1 LLKTLALPAEN
12 RTSWLKTL
20 AIQAENRIASLALG
34 GIMILPLA
42 EIASRRLLH
51 QTIPG
56 ETAFVSTLTLWLG
69 LLGAAIAARDGK
81 LLTLA
86 TGEFLPKG
94 RIAASAHVIAGG
106 VGAMIS
112 TILCLGGVALVR
124 SDRAAGDMLGGGVPV
139 WVADL
144 ALPIGFGLIA
154 IRLARRASPFWRGR
168 AIASLG
174 IIAGVLV
181 NLFRA
186 HMNGMPF
193 APWLAIVLGAGV
205 LGLPIFALLGGIALF
220 ASITH
225 GSPPIVLPMMA
236 YQELTTSSGIAA
248 IPLFTLAGFLL
259 AEGKSSERLLRV
271 FRAWVGWAP
280 GGTAIAAATL
290 CAFFTLFTG
299 GSGVTILVLGGL
311 LLPALIGSG
320 YRERFSVGLLT
331 ASGSLGLLFPLSL
344 PLMLFAI
351 VSQKA
356 SIEDLFIGGLVPGLL
371 MLGLLAAWGVRE
383 GVVTRA
389 QRTPFTGRE
398 AVAALWEAKW
408 ELMLPVFV
416 VGMFV
421 GGVATLVESAPMAA
435 LYTVIVQRYIHR
447 DLPTWKD
454 VFRVSAECIALVGGV
469 LLILGVA
476 AGLTDYLVFAEIPAR
491 LVAWT
496 QAHVQSRLV
505 FLLFLNVFLLAV
517 GTLMDIFSAIVVVVP
532 LILPLAEIYGLN
544 YVHLGIIFVA
554 NLELGFLHP
563 PLGLNLLLASV
574 RFKKPVLEVT
584 WATLPMLGILAFGV
598 LLITYVPWL
607 TLGLLHWMGKA

>member
-1 LLKTLALPAEN
+1 MLKTLAV
-12 RTSWLKTL
+12 
-20 AIQAENRIASLALG
+20 QAENRFASLALG

-42 EIASRRLLH
+42 EIAARRILH
-51 QTIPG
+51 QSIPG

-94 RIAASAHVIAGG
+94 RVANAAHVIAGA
-106 VGAMIS
+106 VGAMVS

-154 IRLARRASPFWRGR
+154 IRLARLASPHWRGR
-168 AIASLG
+168 AIAALG
-174 IIAGVLV
+174 IAAG
-181 NLFRA
+181 
-186 HMNGMPF
+186 
-193 APWLAIVLGAGV
+193 LAINLARAQMMGHSFLPWMALIIGAGV
-205 LGLPIFALLGGIALF
+205 LGTPIFVLLGGLALF
-220 ASITH
+220 ASITQQ
-225 GSPPIVLPMMA
+225 GNPPIVLPMMA

-311 LLPALIGSG
+311 LLPALVGSG

-383 GVVTRA
+383 GFVTRA
-389 QRTPFTGRE
+389 QRTPFRMGE
-398 AVAALWEAKW
+398 AFAASWEAKW

-454 VFRVSAECIALVGGV
+454 VFRVSADCIALVGGV
-469 LLILGVA
+469 LLILAVA
-476 AGLTDYLVFAEIPAR
+476 AGLTDYLVFAQIPAR
-491 LVAWT
+491 LIEWT
-496 QAHVQSRLV
+496 QAHVQSKLV
-505 FLLFLNVFLLAV
+505 FLLFLNVFLLGV

-584 WATLPMLGILAFGV
+584 WSTLPMLGILAFGV

-607 TLGLLHWMGKA
+607 TLGLLHWMGRV

>member
-1 LLKTLALPAEN
+1 
-12 RTSWLKTL
+12 
-20 AIQAENRIASLALG
+20 
-34 GIMILPLA
+34 MILPLA

-56 ETAFVSTLTLWLG
+56 ETAYVSTLTLWLG

-94 RIAASAHVIAGG
+94 RIAAAAHVIAGG

-154 IRLARRASPFWRGR
+154 IRLAWRASPAWRGR
-168 AIASLG
+168 AVASLG
-174 IIAGVLV
+174 ILAGVLV
-181 NLFRA
+181 NLLRA
-186 HMNGMPF
+186 QIAGTSF
-193 APWLAIVLGAGV
+193 TPWLFVVLGAGV

-225 GSPPIVLPMMA
+225 GNPPIVLPMMA
-236 YQELTTSSGIAA
+236 YQELTTSSGIGA

-271 FRAWVGWAP
+271 FRAWVGWVP

-320 YRERFSVGLLT
+320 YRERFSIGLLT

-356 SIEDLFIGGLVPGLL
+356 SIEDLFIGGLVPGVL
-371 MLGLLAAWGVRE
+371 MLGLLSAWGVRE
-383 GVVTRA
+383 GIVTRA
-389 QRTPFTGRE
+389 ERSPFHPGE
-398 AVAALWEAKW
+398 ALAAVWDAKW

-416 VGMFV
+416 LGMFV

-454 VFRVSAECIALVGGV
+454 VFRVSADCIALVGGV
-469 LLILGVA
+469 LIILAVA
-476 AGLTDYLVFAEIPAR
+476 AGLTDYLVFAEIPTR

-496 QAHVQSRLV
+496 QAHVQSKLV
-505 FLLFLNVFLLAV
+505 FLLFLNVFLLVV

-607 TLGLLHWMGKA
+607 TLGLLHWMGRA

>member
-1 LLKTLALPAEN
+1 MLKALAV
-12 RTSWLKTL
+12 
-20 AIQAENRIASLALG
+20 QAENRLASLALG

-51 QTIPG
+51 ESIPG

-69 LLGAAIAARDGK
+69 LLGAAIAAREGK

-94 RIAASAHVIAGG
+94 RIANLAHIVAGG
-106 VGAMIS
+106 VGAMVS

-154 IRLARRASPFWRGR
+154 LRLAWHASPIWRGR
-168 AIASLG
+168 AVAASG
-174 IIAGVLV
+174 IVAGLLV
-181 NLFRA
+181 NQFRA
-186 HMNGMPF
+186 HMVGHSLV
-193 APWLAIVLGAGV
+193 PWMALVVGAGV
-205 LGLPIFALLGGIALF
+205 LGAPIFALLAGIALF

-225 GSPPIVLPMMA
+225 GNPPIVLPMMA

-259 AEGKSSERLLRV
+259 AEGKSSQRLLRV

-311 LLPALIGSG
+311 LLPALMGSG
-320 YRERFSVGLLT
+320 YRERFSIGLLT

-383 GVVTRA
+383 GIVTRA
-389 QRTPFTGRE
+389 QRTPFHAGE
-398 AVAALWEAKW
+398 AFASLWEAKW

-447 DLPTWKD
+447 DLPRWRD

-469 LLILGVA
+469 LLILAVA
-476 AGLTDYLVFAEIPAR
+476 AGLTDYLVFAQIPTR
-491 LVAWT
+491 LVEWT
-496 QAHVQSRLV
+496 QAHVQSKLV

-532 LILPLAEIYGLN
+532 LILPLAEIYNLN

-574 RFKKPVLEVT
+574 RFRKPVLEVT

-607 TLGLLHWMGKA
+607 TLGLLHWMGRT

>member
-1 LLKTLALPAEN
+1 
-12 RTSWLKTL
+12 
-20 AIQAENRIASLALG
+20 
-34 GIMILPLA
+34 
-42 EIASRRLLH
+42 
-51 QTIPG
+51 
-56 ETAFVSTLTLWLG
+56 
-69 LLGAAIAARDGK
+69 
-81 LLTLA
+81 
-86 TGEFLPKG
+86 
-94 RIAASAHVIAGG
+94 
-106 VGAMIS
+106 
-112 TILCLGGVALVR
+112 
-124 SDRAAGDMLGGGVPV
+124 
-139 WVADL
+139 
-144 ALPIGFGLIA
+144 
-154 IRLARRASPFWRGR
+154 
-168 AIASLG
+168 
-174 IIAGVLV
+174 VLV
-181 NLFRA
+181 
-186 HMNGMPF
+186 
-193 APWLAIVLGAGV
+193 LAAGV
-205 LGLPIFALLGGIALF
+205 LGAPIFALLGGIALF
-220 ASITH
+220 ASLVQ
-225 GSPPIVLPMMA
+225 GNPPIVLPMMA

-271 FRAWVGWAP
+271 FRAWAGWMP

-311 LLPALIGSG
+311 LLPALLGSG
-320 YRERFSVGLLT
+320 YRERFSIGLLT

-356 SIEDLFIGGLVPGLL
+356 TIEDLFIGGLIPGLL

-383 GVVTRA
+383 GLVTRA
-389 QRTPFTGRE
+389 QRTPFRANE
-398 AVAALWEAKW
+398 AFAALWEAKW

-447 DLPTWKD
+447 DLPAWKD
-454 VFRVSAECIALVGGV
+454 VFRVAADCIALVGGV
-469 LLILGVA
+469 LLILAVA
-476 AGLTDYLVFAEIPAR
+476 AGLTDYLVYAQIPAR
-491 LVAWT
+491 LVEWT
-496 QAHVQSRLV
+496 QAHVQSKLV
-505 FLLFLNVFLLAV
+505 FLLFLNVFLLVV

-584 WATLPMLGILAFGV
+584 WATLPMLGILALGV

-607 TLGLLHWMGKA
+607 TLGLLHWMGRG

>member
-1 LLKTLALPAEN
+1 M
-12 RTSWLKTL
+12 S
-20 AIQAENRIASLALG
+20 
-34 GIMILPLA
+34 
-42 EIASRRLLH
+42 
-51 QTIPG
+51 
-56 ETAFVSTLTLWLG
+56 
-69 LLGAAIAARDGK
+69 
-81 LLTLA
+81 
-86 TGEFLPKG
+86 
-94 RIAASAHVIAGG
+94 
-106 VGAMIS
+106 
-112 TILCLGGVALVR
+112 
-124 SDRAAGDMLGGGVPV
+124 
-139 WVADL
+139 
-144 ALPIGFGLIA
+144 
-154 IRLARRASPFWRGR
+154 
-168 AIASLG
+168 
-174 IIAGVLV
+174 
-181 NLFRA
+181 
-186 HMNGMPF
+186 F

-220 ASITH
+220 ASITV
-225 GSPPIVLPMMA
+225 GKPPIVLPMMA

-271 FRAWVGWAP
+271 FRAWVGWLP

-311 LLPALIGSG
+311 LLPALLGSG
-320 YRERFSVGLLT
+320 YRERFSIGLLT

-356 SIEDLFIGGLVPGLL
+356 SIEDLFVGGLVPGLL

-383 GVVTRA
+383 GLVTRA
-389 QRTPFTGRE
+389 DRTPLRSRE
-398 AVAALWEAKW
+398 AFAALWEAKW

-454 VFRVSAECIALVGGV
+454 VFRVSADCIALVGGV
-469 LLILGVA
+469 LLILAVA

-584 WATLPMLGILAFGV
+584 WATLPMLGILAVGV

-607 TLGLLHWMGKA
+607 TLGLLHWMGRV

>member
-1 LLKTLALPAEN
+1 MLKAFATD
-12 RTSWLKTL
+12 T
-20 AIQAENRIASLALG
+20 ENRIASLTLA

-42 EIASRRLLH
+42 EIFSRRFFGAA
-51 QTIPG
+51 IPG
-56 ETAFVSTLTLWLG
+56 SGSVAATLTLWLG
-69 LLGAAIAARDGK
+69 MLGGAIAARDGK

-94 RIAASAHVIAGG
+94 VIGDIAHIVAAT
-106 VGAMIS
+106 VGALIS
-112 TILCLGGVALVR
+112 TILALGGGALVR
-124 SDRAAGDMLGGGVPV
+124 SDRIAGSVVTEGLST

-144 ALPIGFGLIA
+144 ALPIGFALIA
-154 IRLARRASPFWRGR
+154 LRLVWRASPQWYGR

-174 IIAGVLV
+174 IIAGILLNYNRAMLENQSVL
-181 NLFRA
+181 
-186 HMNGMPF
+186 
-193 APWLAIVLGAGV
+193 PWFLLVIVAGIVGA
-205 LGLPIFALLGGIALF
+205 PIFTLLGGFALF
-220 ASITH
+220 ASLT
-225 GSPPIVLPMMA
+225 GGNPPVVLPMMA
-236 YQELTTSSGIAA
+236 YQELTTSTGIAA

-259 AEGKSSERLLRV
+259 AEGRSSERLLRV

-280 GGTAIAAATL
+280 GGTAVAAATL

-311 LLPALIGSG
+311 LLPALTRDR
-320 YRERFSVGLLT
+320 YRERFSIGLLT

-344 PLMLFAI
+344 PLMLYGI

-356 SIEDLFIGGLVPGLL
+356 SIEDLFIGGLVPGFL
-371 MLGLLAAWGVRE
+371 MLGLLATLGVRE
-383 GVVTRA
+383 GLLTHAER
-389 QRTPFTGRE
+389 RPFRWSE
-398 AVAALWEAKW
+398 ALAASWEAKW
-408 ELMLPVFV
+408 ELFLPIFV
-416 VGMFV
+416 VGAFV
-421 GGVATLVESAPMAA
+421 GGVATLVESAPLAA
-435 LYTVIVQRYIHR
+435 LYTLIVQRYIHR

-454 VFRVSAECIALVGGV
+454 VLRVASDCVALVGGV
-469 LLILGVA
+469 LLILAVA
-476 AGLTDYLVFAEIPAR
+476 AGLTDYLVYAEIPTR

-496 QAHVQSRLV
+496 QSHIHSRLV
-505 FLLFLNVFLLAV
+505 FLLGLNVFLLLV

-532 LILPLAEIYGLN
+532 LILPIAEIYGVN

-584 WATLPMLGILAFGV
+584 WATLPMLGILAIGV

-607 TLGLLHWMGKA
+607 TLGILHWMGRG